1 MSKVIKASSS
11 ATVADAVPFRLE
23 EMAGPGHGAHPR
35 RQAADLMTQ
44 AQCEAQRIRQQ
55 AHDEGR
61 AAGLA
66 DAEQILDERIG
77 RRVATLL
84 PALSGAI
91 DQICDARAQWLAHW
105 EKSAIHVA
113 SAIAGRIVRRQLARE
128 PEITLQLV
136 REALE
141 LAAGTAE
148 IQLHVHP
155 DDIRALGDELTK
167 VVAEVTRLGH
177 VQIVGDP
184 QISLGGCRVETRFG
198 SIDQQLEAQ
207 LARIEQELN

>member
-1 MSKVIKASSS
+1 MSKVIKASTSP
-11 ATVADAVPFRLE
+11 TVTEAVPFRLE
-23 EMAGPGHGAHPR
+23 EMAGPVHGAHPR
-35 RQAADLMTQ
+35 PHAADLLAQ
-44 AQCEAQRIRQQ
+44 AQCDAQRIRQQ

-66 DAEQILDERIG
+66 AAEQRLDAKLDQRLST
-77 RRVATLL
+77 VL
-84 PALSGAI
+84 PALRSAV
-91 DQICDARAQWLAHW
+91 DQIRDARAEWLAHW
-105 EKSAIHVA
+105 ERSAIHVA
-113 SAIAGRIVRRQLARE
+113 TAIAGRIVRRHLAHE
-128 PEITLQLV
+128 PQITLQLV

-141 LAAGTAE
+141 LATGSAE
-148 IQLHVHP
+148 IQLHLHP

-167 VVAEVTRLGH
+167 LVAEVTRLGH

-184 QISLGGCRVETRFG
+184 HTSLGGCRVETRFG